1 MVRSK
6 AFERKREKCKIP
18 GVIGLFPIP
27 DELIIFVR
35 ILKWTNDGNRAF

>member
-18 GVIGLFPIP
+18 GIIRLFFMPGEI
-27 DELIIFVR
+27 DYICEN
-35 ILKWTNDGNRAF
+35 LKMDK